1 MDIRIKRIEL
11 ENFKC
16 FRTKIIKC
24 DRDITV
30 IRGRNGEGKTTIADA
45 ILWCLFGKNT
55 MGQSDFAIK
64 TKEDGVEIPHLDHS
78 VELFL
83 EADGEYSI
91 KRTLKETW
99 VKKRG
104 SNAQVLKNNTTEYM
118 INGEVLTATDFK
130 KKINAL
136 IPEDIFRI
144 VTNPLYFPSLKWQ
157 EQRAFLSTLAGD
169 VEDDLS
175 DNEDLLELS
184 KKLEQNNEDIVAY
197 RKHLSYRIKEV
208 KEKIKQIPVRL
219 EEQHKALPEPQD
231 WDKLQAEYE
240 ILIEKSKGVSGQ
252 ILTIKSGNGGDFEK
266 ERIRQQLKSVD
277 KGIDEIEERATK
289 TIREARAELD
299 SKINVAR
306 AKFSEITRNKADL
319 DSKIMS
325 YDSLMSRCSD
335 TLEQCEQDADEIRR
349 LWAENNK
356 KFDASTITTT
366 CPTCGQ
372 YLPDSQIQ
380 EKIEQMRTNYNKNQ
394 EGVKQG
400 LRERAEKVK
409 KLKADTEK
417 QLEELKAQKD
427 ADLETALRLK
437 NELNEQHKELVDLEH
452 TPIGTFEDM
461 LIGDK
466 EYSALLTK
474 KKELQNQFESAGMD
488 DKTSDEL
495 TNLEKE
501 YLELQNKIDETSKKL
516 VSKVQYDRICG
527 LIDGIKEDQKVYV
540 STLTKLEQEED
551 IAKMYQDRQNAI
563 LEENINKHFELVKW
577 KMFRTVNNG
586 GDPFDE
592 PYCECY
598 IDGVAYH
605 DGLNQ
610 AARLNAGLDI
620 IKTLCKHYGVTA
632 PIVIDNSESVNDIL
646 PTESQQIRLFVDNCN
661 LEIN

>member
-16 FRTKIIKC
+16 FRTKILKL

-325 YDSLMSRCSD
+325 YDSLMNRCNE

-437 NELNEQHKELVDLEH
+437 NELNAQHKELVDLEH